1 MAEFNKEDLLK
12 VAKLSALEL
21 NEKEIE
27 SFGEQ
32 LKKVLNFID
41 QITEV
46 KTDGNIEQ
54 VRNKNIFREDEILAS
69 NAKDVINQAPEQ
81 QLNYFVVPK
90 ILNETKGA

>member
-12 VAKLSALEL
+12 VAKLSALDL
-21 NEKEIE
+21 NEQEIE

-54 VRNKNIFREDEILAS
+54 VRNKNIFREDEIIAS

>member
-12 VAKLSALEL
+12 VAKLSALDL
-21 NEKEIE
+21 NEQEIE

-46 KTDGNIEQ
+46 KTQGNIEQ
-54 VRNKNIFREDEILAS
+54 VRNKNIFREDEILSS